1 MPGAWNSAGGLVR
14 RAQLQTLGISM
25 WRGCVVCGEAE
36 SETLGLG
43 LDPDETEKP
52 ASEQVWTS

>member
-14 RAQLQTLGISM
+14 RAQLQTL